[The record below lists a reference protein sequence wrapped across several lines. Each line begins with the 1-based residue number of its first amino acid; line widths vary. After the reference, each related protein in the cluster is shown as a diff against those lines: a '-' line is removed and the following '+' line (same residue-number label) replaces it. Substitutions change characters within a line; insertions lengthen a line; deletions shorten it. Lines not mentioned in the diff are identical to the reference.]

1 MDRGAYE
8 YVEMDGMPEST
19 LFWVGVQDVD
29 RIAVRASDLVAVF
42 AADDPML
49 FRKMIAEVQKSLN
62 GFMEAALEQRIG
74 PRIKGM
80 SDARRVNEGTE

>member
-29 RIAVRASDLVAVF
+29 RIAVRASDLVPLW
-42 AADDPML
+42 ADDDPVG
-49 FRKMIAEVQKSLN
+49 FREMIGEVQTSLH
-62 GFMEAALEQRIG
+62 GFMEAALERRIG
-74 PRIKGM
+74 PRSKGM
-80 SDARRVNEGTE
+80 SDD